1 MRHRLFY
8 LLPSISS
15 ATQARNDLLLNWIE
29 KRHIHFMANG
39 ILPPELPEA
48 TLFHKT
54 DIVHGAEIGMLVG
67 AALGIA
73 LGVWLIYFPFEDVS
87 FKLPLLLLT
96 IAFGILFGGWASS
109 MVAASIP
116 NSRLTAFY
124 PEIERGK
131 VLLIADVPSGRIT
144 EIENLLAKH
153 TEMQFKG
160 EDPHIP
166 IFP

>member
-8 LLPSISS
+8 LLPDMNS
-15 ATQARNDLLLNWIE
+15 ARQARDDLLLNCIE

-39 ILPPELPEA
+39 ALPPELPEA
-48 TLFHKT
+48 TIFHKT

-67 AALGIA
+67 AALGIG
-73 LGVWLIYFPFEDVS
+73 LGTWLIYFPFEDVS

-96 IAFGILFGGWASS
+96 IAFGILFGGWAAS

-116 NSRLTAFY
+116 NSRLAAFF
-124 PEIERGK
+124 PELERGK

-144 EIENLLAKH
+144 EIENLLARH